1 MSDTRPPFHRLTEDT
16 SFFFVRHGES
26 TGNANRVIQGRFE
39 YPLSKT
45 GREQARYSAG
55 FFAQEPPDLMLTS
68 PLRRAAETADIIAES
83 CGYPGKPETVEEMQ
97 ELDTGIF
104 STYTFDDL
112 PTTFPEE
119 WKRFRK
125 DSWEA
130 VPEAE
135 SIESLYSR
143 ALAVWSHL
151 IDAAETGHRRIVS
164 VTHGGVLQ
172 WIFRAS
178 FGSTSSGWLPFVK
191 ASNGGIF
198 HFAVHPIYLP
208 PGRRLRDAF
217 FSEWRLVNHRPGLDA
232 PVEEYSSHL
241 GPKR

>member
-1 MSDTRPPFHRLTEDT
+1 MSSTQPPFHRLTQDT

-39 YPLSKT
+39 YPLSES
-45 GREQARYSAG
+45 GRDQARHSAG
-55 FFAQEPPDLMLTS
+55 FFAENPPDLMLTS
-68 PLRRAAETADIIAES
+68 PLQRASETAEIIARS
-83 CGYPGKPETVEEMQ
+83 CGYPREPEPLENLQ
-97 ELDTGIF
+97 ELHTGIF
-104 STYTFDDL
+104 STYTFGEL
-112 PTTFPEE
+112 PEAFPDE
-119 WKRFRK
+119 WRRFRK

-135 SIESLYSR
+135 SVESLYNR
-143 ALAVWSHL
+143 ASAVWSHL
-151 IDAAETGHRRIVS
+151 IDTAEGGHRRIVS
-164 VTHGGVLQ
+164 VTHGGILQ

-178 FGSTSSGWLPFVK
+178 FGNNSSGWLPFVK

-198 HFAVHPIYLP
+198 HFAVHPIYHP
-208 PGRRLRDAF
+208 PGERLKDAF

>member
-1 MSDTRPPFHRLTEDT
+1 MF
-16 SFFFVRHGES
+16 
-26 TGNANRVIQGRFE
+26 
-39 YPLSKT
+39 
-45 GREQARYSAG
+45 
-55 FFAQEPPDLMLTS
+55 TS
-68 PLRRAAETADIIAES
+68 PLRRAAETAEILAHS
-83 CGYPGKPETVEEMQ
+83 CGYPGEPEALENLQ

-104 STYTFDDL
+104 SAYTFGEL
-112 PTTFPEE
+112 PETFPEE

-135 SIESLYSR
+135 RIESLYRR

-151 IDAAETGHRRIVS
+151 VETAEAGYRRIVC
-164 VTHGGVLQ
+164 VTHGGILQ

-178 FGSTSSGWLPFVK
+178 FGSASVGWLPFVK

-198 HFAVHPIYLP
+198 HFSVHPIYLS
-208 PGRRLRDAF
+208 PGERLNDAF

-241 GPKR
+241 GPKG